1 VVLALRWL
9 APAPEQWSL
18 SLVGDRV
25 RLPGTVRDNG
35 EVAVPT
41 RCDEW
46 GLGETTAPPGAYRVE
61 LAMPPYPLTTEAV
74 PVAESLTE
82 RTPVETLGQQVRMR
96 ARQSARGRLV
106 VELLPPLAEDELGP
120 RAQRRL
126 QEEYAAARP
135 ETDPTAVYLQAY
147 TGEVATDSA
156 LAIHDELR
164 RTRPD
169 LTLYWGVASPAVRL
183 PDGAVPVLMR
193 SRRWYDVLASAGH
206 LVNNIDFD
214 RWFVKR
220 PGQRFLQTFHGYP
233 AKTMGLVQWRAKRW
247 PPSRIE
253 AELERTA
260 RTWDLILTPV
270 PEMNEHY
277 RREYAYDGAIHDR
290 GYPRDDAL
298 TGPDAEAVR
307 ERTRTLLGVEPG
319 QIVVL
324 YAPTFRDHL
333 ATAHR
338 SVELVRHLDLEAASE
353 ALGPDYVLL
362 MRGHRFHARGAE
374 RLPSTRRLVDVT
386 DYPEV
391 NDLVLA
397 ADAAVLDYSS
407 LRFDFAL
414 TGKPMVFLVPDLEL
428 YSGGVRGFLFDFRS
442 TAPGPLLGDADQVV
456 AALRDLDA
464 VRATYAGAIAEL
476 NRGYQ
481 YWQDGRAAA
490 RVVEAFFR

>member
-1 VVLALRWL
+1 
-9 APAPEQWSL
+9 
-18 SLVGDRV
+18 
-25 RLPGTVRDNG
+25 
-35 EVAVPT
+35 
-41 RCDEW
+41 
-46 GLGETTAPPGAYRVE
+46 
-61 LAMPPYPLTTEAV
+61 
-74 PVAESLTE
+74 
-82 RTPVETLGQQVRMR
+82 
-96 ARQSARGRLV
+96 
-106 VELLPPLAEDELGP
+106 
-120 RAQRRL
+120 
-126 QEEYAAARP
+126 
-135 ETDPTAVYLQAY
+135 
-147 TGEVATDSA
+147 
-156 LAIHDELR
+156 
-164 RTRPD
+164 
-169 LTLYWGVASPAVRL
+169 
-183 PDGAVPVLMR
+183 
-193 SRRWYDVLASAGH
+193 
-206 LVNNIDFD
+206 
-214 RWFVKR
+214 
-220 PGQRFLQTFHGYP
+220 
-233 AKTMGLVQWRAKRW
+233 MGLVQWRAKRW

-277 RREYAYDGAIHDR
+277 RREYAYDGPIHDQ

-298 TGPDAEAVR
+298 SARDAEATRARVR
-307 ERTRTLLGVEPG
+307 ELLGIHPD
-319 QIVVL
+319 QTAVL

-338 SVELVRHLDLEAASE
+338 AAQLDAHLDLEAASQV
-353 ALGPDYVLL
+353 LGDDYVLL
-362 MRGHRFHARGAE
+362 LRGHRFHARAGE
-374 RLPSTRRLVDVT
+374 RLGAGRRRLLDVT

-391 NDLVLA
+391 NDLILA
-397 ADAAVLDYSS
+397 ADVAVLDYSS